1 MRIISGKYRGLKLVG
16 FDGNDVR
23 PTADRVKESLFN
35 VLYGKVA
42 GASVLDL
49 FCGSGNLGIE
59 CLSRGAESVHFNDIS
74 SASLTILKRN
84 LARLKNPQAFKITNY
99 DYSVCLSRANKYD
112 LIFIDPP
119 YCLEI
124 GVDALNLIGVGNLLK
139 DGGLVV
145 FERDRSFEGEVA
157 GLIKTDERKYGK
169 TYLTFF
175 EKAQEA

>member
-1 MRIISGKYRGLKLVG
+1 MRIISGKYRGLKLADFAG
-16 FDGNDVR
+16 SDVR

-42 GASVLDL
+42 DASVLDL

-59 CLSRGAESVHFNDIS
+59 CLSRGAKSVHFNDIS
-74 SASLTILKRN
+74 PASLEILKKN
-84 LARLKNPQAFKITNY
+84 LSRLKNPQTFKITNY
-99 DYSVCLSRANKYD
+99 DYSVCLSRADGYD

-119 YCLEI
+119 YRLEI
-124 GVDALNLIGVGNLLK
+124 GADALKLIGAGNLLN
-139 DGGLVV
+139 DGGVV
-145 FERDRSFEGEVA
+145 IFERDRSFEGEVE

-175 EKAQEA
+175 ERA

>member
-1 MRIISGKYRGLKLVG
+1 MRIISGKYKGLRLAE
-16 FDGNDVR
+16 FDGKDVR

-35 VLYGKVA
+35 LLYGRVA

-59 CLSRGAESVHFNDIS
+59 CLSRGAETVHFNDIS
-74 SASLTILKRN
+74 SASLEILKKN
-84 LARLKNPQAFKITNY
+84 IARLKNLQQFKITNY
-99 DYSVCLSRANKYD
+99 DYSVCLSRADKYD

-119 YCLEI
+119 YRLEI
-124 GVDALNLIGVGNLLK
+124 GVDALKLIGAGNILN

-145 FERDRSFEGEVA
+145 FERDRSFEGEVE
-157 GLIKTDERKYGK
+157 GLRQADERKYGK

-175 EKAQEA
+175 ERAQEV